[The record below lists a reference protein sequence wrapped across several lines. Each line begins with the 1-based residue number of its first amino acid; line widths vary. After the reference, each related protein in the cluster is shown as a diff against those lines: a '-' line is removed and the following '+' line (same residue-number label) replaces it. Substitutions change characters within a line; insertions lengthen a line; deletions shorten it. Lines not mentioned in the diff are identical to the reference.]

1 MNRKWWHDKTAY
13 QIYPKS
19 FCDSNGDGVG
29 DIQGIISRLDYLQS
43 LGVDIIW
50 VSPCYPS
57 PWADQGY
64 DISDYYNVDPR
75 FGTMD
80 DMDQLIREARNRD
93 MYILMDLVVN
103 HCSDEH
109 EWFRKACEDPDGRY
123 GKYFYIEDRG
133 PSGGVP
139 CNWRS
144 AFGGSAWEP
153 LPGHPDKC
161 YLHLFH
167 KKQPDLNWENPEVRE
182 EVYNIVKWW
191 MERGIAGFRIDAIID
206 IKKALPFR
214 DYPAGREDGLC
225 DISAMLENAE
235 GIGEFL
241 GELRDV
247 AFAPYNALTIGE
259 VFNEKYDE
267 LGAFIGENG
276 YFSSMFD
283 FSHVVEGQSRLGC
296 YDNRIIGIDDYK
308 RCVFAA
314 QRRIGDTGFFSN
326 VIENH
331 DRPRA
336 ASYYLP
342 ESGRTEE
349 GKKCLALAYFMLR
362 GLPFIYQGQEI
373 GMENTVFSSLDD
385 FDDIGTI
392 GEYRVSIDAGLSKEE
407 AMRVA
412 SLYSRDNARTPM
424 QWNAG
429 HNAGFSEA
437 DPWLPVNP
445 DYKLINVSEQDERQ
459 SSVLN
464 FYRQLIALRKNPDYR
479 ETLVWGEFDPVYE
492 DRKGLLAYYR
502 RSDRT
507 LLVLANLKSEPEN
520 IDFDREYKVLL
531 DSMDPTDKY
540 TDKTQQQTQ
549 RGVKLQAWQGM
560 ILEIMPD

>member
-1 MNRKWWHDKTAY
+1 MLRKWWHDKTAY

-19 FCDSNGDGVG
+19 FCDSNGDGIG

-43 LGVDIIW
+43 LGVEIIW
-50 VSPCYPS
+50 ISPCYPS

-80 DMDQLIREARNRD
+80 DMDQLIREARKRD
-93 MYILMDLVVN
+93 IYILMDLVVN

-109 EWFRKACEDPDGRY
+109 EWFRKACEDPEGRY
-123 GKYFYIEDRG
+123 GKYFYIEEMD

-144 AFGGSAWEP
+144 AFGGSVWEP

-182 EVYNIVKWW
+182 EVYNIIKWW
-191 MERGIAGFRIDAIID
+191 MGKGIAGFRIDAIID

-214 DYPAGREDGLC
+214 DYAAGRDDGLC
-225 DISAMLENAE
+225 DISDMLENAE

-241 GELRDV
+241 GEMRDV

-267 LGAFIGENG
+267 LGDFIGENG

-283 FSHVVEGQSRLGC
+283 FSHVVEGQSRLGW
-296 YDNRIIGIDDYK
+296 YAHRKISIDDYK
-308 RCVFAA
+308 RCIFAA
-314 QRRIGDTGFFSN
+314 QKRIGDTGFFSN

-342 ESGRTEE
+342 ESGKTEA
-349 GKKCLALAYFMLR
+349 GKKCLALAYFMLK

-373 GMENTVFSSLDD
+373 GMENTVFNSPDE
-385 FDDIGTI
+385 FDDISTI
-392 GEYRVSIDAGLSKEE
+392 DEYHVSVDAGLSEEE
-407 AMRVA
+407 AMRAA

-424 QWNAG
+424 QW
-429 HNAGFSEA
+429 
-437 DPWLPVNP
+437 
-445 DYKLINVSEQDERQ
+445 ERQ
-459 SSVLN
+459 DSVYS

-479 ETLVWGEFDPVYE
+479 ETLVWGEFEPAYE
-492 DRKGLLAYYR
+492 EREGLIAYYR
-502 RSDRT
+502 SADRR
-507 LLVLANLKSEPEN
+507 LLILANLKSEPEH
-520 IDFDREYKVLL
+520 IDIGCEYTVLL
-531 DSMDPTDKY
+531 DNMNLLNTY
-540 TDKTQQQTQ
+540 NQ
-549 RGVKLQAWQGM
+549 RKIELQAWQGV
-560 ILEIMPD
+560 ILEIKTPPKQ